1 MFIYNKPRWRR
12 RRRQLHSAD
21 PAHGETWSYQRKWSL
36 HTGLAPA
43 PGCVHA
49 HMVPVC
55 MQSPDP
61 GSVPVMKTQL
71 GSRVCR
77 VSGDVT
83 MLDAR
88 RGAGGAGDGGLD
100 GGW

>member
-1 MFIYNKPRWRR
+1 
-12 RRRQLHSAD
+12 
-21 PAHGETWSYQRKWSL
+21 
-36 HTGLAPA
+36 
-43 PGCVHA
+43 
-49 HMVPVC
+49 MVPVC

-61 GSVPVMKTQL
+61 GSVPVMKTQP

-77 VSGDVT
+77 VSGVVT

-88 RGAGGAGDGGLD
+88 PGAGGAGDGGLD